1 MPGIELFGNIW
12 QWRNEKGEMVSW
24 TLHGV
29 PLRSGI
35 SIPMPFYGIVK
46 IDQLLEVELT
56 GQLLVFL
63 GQRMVLKVK
72 SALAP
77 EEDITLFNFASPSAA
92 VALPDL
98 TGVMTQLS
106 LSRAPWKTMRLA

>member
-1 MPGIELFGNIW
+1 M
-12 QWRNEKGEMVSW
+12 MSW

-35 SIPMPFYGIVK
+35 SIPMPYYGIVK
-46 IDQLLEVELT
+46 IDQLLEVELPS
-56 GQLLVFL
+56 
-63 GQRMVLKVK
+63 QRLSLKVE

-77 EEDITLFNFASPSAA
+77 EEDITLFNYTSLRDV

-98 TGVMTQLS
+98 TEVMTQLS
-106 LSRAPWKTMRLA
+106 LTQAPWRRQ

>member
-1 MPGIELFGNIW
+1 MPSNESFGNTW
-12 QWRNEKGEMVSW
+12 QWRNKEGEMTSW

-35 SIPMPFYGIVK
+35 SIPMPYYGIVK
-46 IDQLLEVELT
+46 IDQLLEVELPS
-56 GQLLVFL
+56 QCLS
-63 GQRMVLKVK
+63 LKVE

-77 EEDITLFNFASPSAA
+77 EEDITLFNYMSLRDA

-98 TGVMTQLS
+98 TEVMTQLS
-106 LSRAPWKTMRLA
+106 LTQAPWRQQ

>member
-1 MPGIELFGNIW
+1 MDTQMPCNESFGNTW
-12 QWRNEKGEMVSW
+12 QWRNKEGEMVSW

-35 SIPMPFYGIVK
+35 SIPMPHYGIVK
-46 IDQLLEVELT
+46 IDQLLEVELI
-56 GQLLVFL
+56 
-63 GQRMVLKVK
+63 GQRLSLKVE

-77 EEDITLFNFASPSAA
+77 EEAITLFNYTSLRAA

-98 TGVMTQLS
+98 TEDMTQLS
-106 LSRAPWKTMRLA
+106 LTQAPWR